1 MMNMAYDFASLY
13 PSRFSNQP
21 EEPKVALKI
30 IFYDEKIDKAVWC
43 DRDRNAVLKAFR
55 ELDLAVDEIKIDEI
69 MLMNEMA
76 TPARS
81 GGGGGGGGG
90 GGAG

>member
-1 MMNMAYDFASLY
+1 MNMAYDFASLY

-69 MLMNEMA
+69 MLMNESSQRIA
-76 TPARS
+76 LTETIS
-81 GGGGGGGGG
+81 VGVVEKK
-90 GGAG
+90 

>member
-1 MMNMAYDFASLY
+1 MAYDFASLY

-69 MLMNEMA
+69 MLMNESSQRIA
-76 TPARS
+76 LTETIS
-81 GGGGGGGGG
+81 VGVVEKK
-90 GGAG
+90 